1 MKKSISAYILI
12 TAILLLNT
20 ISVFAAND
28 QDFGTINDQFNIIN
42 EKLGTPDFIT
52 GDLTSLSD
60 KSDEQI
66 IYGYLNKNIN
76 KFKLNSNA
84 EKAFKINSKF
94 SDNDGTRLIRLQQ
107 VYNGI
112 PVFGYTQ
119 KAIIDKNGILKS
131 LSGASV
137 PNLDNAVN
145 LKKSIVVKSDYA
157 IKTAEA
163 DLGFVPKYEDVQ
175 PTSELVIYNDS
186 YTYLV
191 KLNFLSPEPGNWY
204 YFVDAVTGSVVNK
217 YNKIETV
224 TGTNTTATG
233 IGVLG
238 NTRTLNAT
246 YSSSRYYLQDNTRG
260 KGIFT
265 YNTKN
270 SLSLPGTLWYST
282 DNIFDDTTDRAMVDA
297 HYNAAKTYDYY
308 LNKYQRNSY
317 NNSGAAIKS
326 TVHYDIN
333 YNNAFWS
340 GSQMVY
346 GDGDGST
353 FIPLSGS
360 LDVVAHELTHAI
372 TDSEDDL
379 VYQNQ
384 SGAISEALSDI
395 FGTLVEY
402 YDNNNPDWL
411 MGEDIY
417 TPSTQGDALRSLA
430 NPTLYGDPDH
440 YSKRYTGTSDYGG
453 VHTNSGIINKA
464 AYLIANGGTHYG
476 VTVNGIGNEKLGNI
490 FYRAIVYYITS
501 NETFSNLKAHAA
513 QAAADL
519 YGNSSTEVQTVNAA
533 FNAVGVN

>member
-119 KAIIDKNGILKS
+119 KAIIDKSGVLKS

-233 IGVLG
+233 TGVLG

-260 KGIFT
+260 NGIFT
-265 YNTKN
+265 YNTNN
-270 SLSLPGTLWYST
+270 SSSLPGTLWYST
-282 DNIFDDTTDRAMVDA
+282 SNTFNTSTDKALVDA

-308 LNKYQRNSY
+308 LNKYNRNSY

-326 TVHYDIN
+326 TAHYGSK
-333 YNNAFWS
+333 YNNAFWN

-353 FIPLSGS
+353 FISLSGG

-402 YDNNNPDWL
+402 YNNNNPDWL

-440 YSKRYTGTSDYGG
+440 YSNRYTGTSDNGG

-476 VTVNGIGNEKLGNI
+476 VTVNGIGNDKLGNI

-519 YGNSSTEVQTVNAA
+519 YGTSSAEVQTVNAA

>member
-1 MKKSISAYILI
+1 MKKNISAYILI

-20 ISVFAAND
+20 ISAFAAND

-52 GDLTSLSD
+52 GDLTSVSD

-94 SDNDGTRLIRLQQ
+94 SDSHGTRLIRLQQ

-137 PNLDNAVN
+137 SNLDNAVN

-238 NTRTLNAT
+238 NTRTINAT

-270 SLSLPGTLWYST
+270 SKSLPGTLWYST
-282 DNIFDDTTDRAMVDA
+282 DNIFNDSTDRAMVDA

-308 LNKYQRNSY
+308 LNKYERNSY
-317 NNSGAAIKS
+317 DNSGAVIKS
-326 TVHYDIN
+326 TAHYDSN
-333 YNNAFWS
+333 YNNAFWN

-353 FIPLSGS
+353 FIPLSGG
-360 LDVVAHELTHAI
+360 LDVVAHELTHAV

-440 YSKRYTGTSDYGG
+440 YSNRYTGTSDYGG

-519 YGNSSTEVQTVNAA
+519 YGTSSTEVQTVNAA